1 MSETQTLTAIHV
13 PTVYFIDDSAT
24 MREVIKIA
32 FRKENIHV
40 ITCPD
45 AASALAQFGEV
56 APDVVITDV
65 IMPDKD
71 GYEVCR
77 FIKQHEQL
85 GKTPVIL
92 MSGIVNQS
100 VAEKATTVKA
110 DELIRKPFQPQDLVT
125 RVKNL
130 MNPKSAAAPEVD
142 DQVSPSPFAAPR
154 GVSDVLGDFFAPSAP
169 VAIPSAVPAAAL
181 PPRVIREAAALAP
194 LQPLAPSA
202 APTPPPAPVA
212 ACPVAPFAPSA
223 SLPPRISAEQAE
235 TPVRAFAPQAE
246 TQKLRNEIRRLEL
259 LVKKL
264 QAELSAG
271 REYCAALEA
280 HCKSMFEGE

>member
-1 MSETQTLTAIHV
+1 
-13 PTVYFIDDSAT
+13 

-56 APDVVITDV
+56 APDAVITDV

-130 MNPKSAAAPEVD
+130 MNPKATASAPEVED
-142 DQVSPSPFAAPR
+142 HASLPPLPVSR
-154 GVSDVLGDFFAPSAP
+154 GVSDVLGDFFAPSVPVALPMAAP
-169 VAIPSAVPAAAL
+169 VAIPTVAPVIAPA
-181 PPRVIREAAALAP
+181 PPRATRE
-194 LQPLAPSA
+194 QAPSS
-202 APTPPPAPVA
+202 
-212 ACPVAPFAPSA
+212 PSA
-223 SLPPRISAEQAE
+223 TASRTLGDSDSASCRACRSQRLANFRAGVDTGAAHFCTQQAE
-235 TPVRAFAPQAE
+235 PSVRVAAPQAE
-246 TQKLRNEIRRLEL
+246 PQKLRNEIRRLEL